1 MSMSKRYCQ
10 TLQLK
15 DDPQLIEEYKY
26 WHRSENAWKE
36 VITGIEEV
44 GILEMEIYISGNIL
58 FMIVEVSD
66 DFDWNKQMAKL
77 ATLPRQAEW
86 EEFVSKYQKTTAQAS
101 SDEKWQMMDQIFRL
115 SSCSAD

>member
-1 MSMSKRYCQ
+1 
-10 TLQLK
+10 
-15 DDPQLIEEYKY
+15 
-26 WHRSENAWKE
+26 
-36 VITGIEEV
+36 
-44 GILEMEIYISGNIL
+44 
-58 FMIVEVSD
+58 MIVEVSD